1 MPLFMDIHYVGQIS
15 VEDTRKA
22 HLADLAVQE
31 KYGVTYHQYWFNEKA
46 GTVYCLMEG
55 PNKEACAATH
65 REANGFTACQI
76 VEVEGGMYDLFM
88 GESKKA
94 DHGLVRH
101 ENGKIDVGYR
111 YILTLDI
118 TAKTII
124 TGPVD
129 YDQLKLPQTPKKI
142 AIHTINAFD
151 GKEVK
156 TGGFHNIV
164 AVFET
169 PEKVLSCAYEIQKEF
184 LKHSKENTHDQI
196 LFTMGISVGQP
207 LTEKEGF
214 FVKAIQ
220 MSQRLCLIAGDKE
233 IMTSRLFEELCDTDE
248 AVKKHICLRSVK
260 PSEQDFLESLLDITE
275 SRFSDYTFGV
285 DGLSREIGIS
295 KPQLYRKI
303 TAITGR
309 SPISF
314 IRDIRLQKALSL
326 LKENKYN
333 ISEIAL
339 EVGYNNPSYFSK
351 CFQEKYGVNPSQIA
365 V

>member
-1 MPLFMDIHYVGQIS
+1 MDIHFVGQVS

-55 PNKEACAATH
+55 PDKESCEATH
-65 REANGFTACQI
+65 REANGITACQI
-76 VEVEGGMYDLFM
+76 IEVEGGMYDLFM
-88 GESKKA
+88 GENQKS
-94 DHGLVRH
+94 DHGLVR
-101 ENGKIDVGYR
+101 NRDGNIDIGYR

-118 TAKTII
+118 TAKTLNSDTI
-124 TGPVD
+124 D
-129 YDQLKLPQTPKKI
+129 LNQLKLPLKPKKT
-142 AIHTINAFD
+142 AIQLIKVSN

-169 PEKVLSCAYEIQKEF
+169 PEKALNCAHDIQMEF
-184 LKHSKENTHDQI
+184 LKYSKEDPDEQI
-196 LFTMGISVGQP
+196 LFNMGISVGQP

-214 FVKAIQ
+214 FEKAIQ
-220 MSQRLCLIAGDKE
+220 MSQRLCLIAGNKE
-233 IMTSRLFEELCDTDE
+233 IMTSRLFEELCETDQ
-248 AVKKHICLRSVK
+248 AVKKHIGLRSVK
-260 PSEQDFLESLLDITE
+260 PSEQNFLESLLDIAE
-275 SRFSDYTFGV
+275 SRYSDYTFGV
-285 DGLSREIGIS
+285 DCLSREIGIS
-295 KPQLYRKI
+295 KPQLYRKVS
-303 TAITGR
+303 AITGR
-309 SPISF
+309 SPVSF

-333 ISEIAL
+333 ISEIAM

-351 CFQEKYGVNPSQIA
+351 CFHEKYGINPSKITI
-365 V
+365 